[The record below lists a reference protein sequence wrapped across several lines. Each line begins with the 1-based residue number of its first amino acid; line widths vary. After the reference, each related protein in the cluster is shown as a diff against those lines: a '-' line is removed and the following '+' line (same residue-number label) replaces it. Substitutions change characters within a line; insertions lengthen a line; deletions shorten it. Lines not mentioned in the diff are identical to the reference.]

1 MEKNYIFRKDL
12 GDIMEELTEEALNH
26 ADTMNTHISIRKGS
40 MDVRVNMNNDP
51 YATLSEVQY
60 VVIDNL
66 EDSTEAMDRIFGDA
80 LEALEELTVIKNDEN
95 NQ

>member
-40 MDVRVNMNNDP
+40 MDVRVNMNNAP